1 MYLSDSSILELF
13 GRFTTVC
20 TDYSVHTIVHLST
33 FLSVAVRPC
42 LLNNC
47 VTLLI
52 HAQIF
57 LLERCTAPTAY
68 RKCTILTGRLSI
80 ESRMSVRDAAQ

>member
-1 MYLSDSSILELF
+1 MTRVYSSYLADLLQF
-13 GRFTTVC
+13 VQ
-20 TDYSVHTIVHLST
+20 YTIVHLST

-57 LLERCTAPTAY
+57 LLARHRQHIENARSLPVDY
-68 RKCTILTGRLSI
+68 RSNL
-80 ESRMSVRDAAQ
+80 E